1 MAEVISS
8 LDTKVRELIAR
19 YESLKKENVALK
31 EALAQKDELLQ
42 STNNKLEQLE
52 KQTDKL
58 RLKDAFL
65 GMSADPAA
73 AKKKVSQLIK
83 EIDSCIKLLND

>member
-31 EALAQKDELLQ
+31 EALAQRDELLQ

>member
-31 EALAQKDELLQ
+31 EALAQKDELLH